1 MSVYVCRLYSVC
13 STQKSHTHTHAHTQG
28 PQAPHGPPKSC
39 VMSSLHSNYH
49 SHHIGSPGIA
59 PSIAAAFNNSV
70 ALQATQFCSDGAP
83 TSDSSGPLRRPIAR
97 NKGRYDIL
105 RPVGMASGAV
115 VGTVAVGARCAQS
128 RLPGCSSP
136 RFPKNSL
143 LISTI

>member
-1 MSVYVCRLYSVC
+1 MSAGYIACVVRKNL
-13 STQKSHTHTHAHTQG
+13 THTHAHTQG

-83 TSDSSGPLRRPIAR
+83 TSDSSDPSE
-97 NKGRYDIL
+97 D
-105 RPVGMASGAV
+105 
-115 VGTVAVGARCAQS
+115 Q
-128 RLPGCSSP
+128 
-136 RFPKNSL
+136 
-143 LISTI
+143 